1 VTTDSSMRTTRMWR
15 MRTDEWPDANVDGDT
30 WRTSAATAMIVNVNA
45 VTQDGITPTAN
56 QRTDKRAASPFCF
69 GG

>member
-1 VTTDSSMRTTRMWR
+1 